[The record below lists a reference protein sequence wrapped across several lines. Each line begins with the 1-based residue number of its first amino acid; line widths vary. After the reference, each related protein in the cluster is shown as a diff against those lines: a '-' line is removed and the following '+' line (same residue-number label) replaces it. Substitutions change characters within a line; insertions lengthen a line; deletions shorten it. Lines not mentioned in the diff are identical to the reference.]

1 MTSTGRTPTPTAFKR
16 RLLAE
21 LTQQIPA
28 NGSTARPRRDIVS
41 GRAVTG
47 RRLALAASGVAAAGA
62 ALAVGLPALLGSAGP
77 RSVSTP
83 AWAVRTT
90 SDGSIDITIRDTTD
104 PTGLQRTL
112 NAAGIP
118 AVVRAGNPS
127 CRTWAVDGE
136 PESYR
141 VITEDEPVDG
151 QTRFQ
156 IHPKALRRG
165 HYVGILIMR
174 GNAGGAGD
182 DGQVIIETSVIAV
195 PDPPCTTDQRLP
207 EQLTGTP
214 IPR

>member
-1 MTSTGRTPTPTAFKR
+1 VTSTRRTSTPTGFKR

-28 NGSTARPRRDIVS
+28 GAPTAGPHRDIVS
-41 GRAVTG
+41 PRTVTG
-47 RRLALAASGVAAAGA
+47 RRLALGVAGAAAAGA

-77 RSVSTP
+77 RSLSTP

-112 NAAGIP
+112 HAAGVR

-127 CRTWAVDGE
+127 CQTWAVGGE

-141 VITEDEPVDG
+141 VITEDEPVG
-151 QTRFQ
+151 RQTRFQ
-156 IHPKALRRG
+156 IHPKALQRG
-165 HYVGILIMR
+165 HYVAILIMR
-174 GNAGGAGD
+174 GSAGGAGD
-182 DGQVIIETSVIAV
+182 DGQLIIETTVIAV
-195 PDPPCTTDQRLP
+195 ADPPCTTNQRLF

-214 IPR
+214 TPR